1 MQQRHIKR
9 NFFWAA
15 NIDKCIVPFF
25 KSSLMPLAFNIWLFN
40 ISGCLLIFVTFD
52 IKWDFLFLETSSKI
66 ISAVTDIWKFWKL
79 ITGTSQQISH
89 YTGRRQNSVVGK
101 TSVRRMT
108 LDIEITKVLT
118 NFYFYALFLE
128 HLVAISGVDGNY
140 GVLDDCITFGLMVFL
155 FEGQSVAL
163 LVIFWKIQLLSF
175 LLLIQ

>member
-1 MQQRHIKR
+1 M
-9 NFFWAA
+9 
-15 NIDKCIVPFF
+15 
-25 KSSLMPLAFNIWLFN
+25 
-40 ISGCLLIFVTFD
+40 
-52 IKWDFLFLETSSKI
+52 
-66 ISAVTDIWKFWKL
+66 
-79 ITGTSQQISH
+79 TGTSQQISH

-128 HLVAISGVDGNY
+128 HLVAVSGVDGNY

-163 LVIFWKIQLLSF
+163 LVIF
-175 LLLIQ
+175 